1 MLGLELYIQNW
12 TVAVSASWTEKIM
25 IVSFAVRVAV
35 ALEEVSRA
43 QLLIAVIA
51 RKVLRMPCLA
61 QGCDHLTD
69 NRLIARITT
78 SFLHRI
84 DSLT

>member
-1 MLGLELYIQNW
+1 
-12 TVAVSASWTEKIM
+12 M
-25 IVSFAVRVAV
+25 IVSFAVRIAV

-51 RKVLRMPCLA
+51 REVLRMPCLA

-69 NRLIARITT
+69 NRLIARITA